1 MYKRQDQTFAYV
13 ADGVNQQ
20 VHVLRRKPL
29 EYLYSF
35 GSGGR
40 MSGQFFGTH
49 SLEVDS
55 QGNIYT
61 TETFEGKRVQKFRY
75 VGMGNP
81 SGNVGVPWPQ

>member
-1 MYKRQDQTFAYV
+1 MRRAKRLDHRGLGRLGRPRLDQTFAYV

-40 MSGQFFGTH
+40 MAGQFFG
-49 SLEVDS
+49 VR
-55 QGNIYT
+55 GA
-61 TETFEGKRVQKFRY
+61 RVQEAHAAGR
-75 VGMGNP
+75 
-81 SGNVGVPWPQ
+81 